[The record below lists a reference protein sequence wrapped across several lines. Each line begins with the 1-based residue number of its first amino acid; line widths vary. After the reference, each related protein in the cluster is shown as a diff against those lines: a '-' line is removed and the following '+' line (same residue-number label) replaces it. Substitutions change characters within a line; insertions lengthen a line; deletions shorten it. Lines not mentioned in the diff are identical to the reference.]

1 MTNNILEE
9 SIRTLF
15 ALLGENPDREGLK
28 KTPKRFLEMLKY
40 LTNGYQQNLSALIDE
55 AIYQSDMDEMVIVKN
70 IEIYSLCEHHLLPF
84 FGKCHIAYLPNGKI
98 IGISKLGRI
107 VDMFAKRLQVQEN
120 LTKQIAES
128 ILTATDAKGV
138 GVIIEARHLCMIM
151 RGVEKQNSGM
161 TTSMMLGTFRKNDRT
176 RLEFLNLFRDCGTI
190 PT

>member
-1 MTNNILEE
+1 MTNDMLEKNIQ
-9 SIRTLF
+9 TLF
-15 ALLGENPDREGLK
+15 ASLGENPDREGLK
-28 KTPKRFLEMLKY
+28 KTPKRFLGMLRY
-40 LTNGYQQNLSALIDE
+40 LTKGYQQNLNALINK
-55 AIYQSDMDEMVIVKN
+55 AVYQSDMDEMVIVKN
-70 IEIYSLCEHHLLPF
+70 IEVYSLCEHHLLPF

-128 ILTATDAKGV
+128 MLIATDAKGV
-138 GVIIEARHLCMIM
+138 GVIIEAKHLCMIM

-176 RLEFLNLFRDCGTI
+176 RLEFLNLLRD
-190 PT
+190 